1 MKCKGKCVAVPVHV
15 HRVNRLWAIGAASA
29 TVMPR
34 DRGGDRRALLVQ
46 RTAREEVK
54 LSMKNFYRAAIWSLL
69 LLFAAFFL
77 VPPYVMLV
85 TSLKS
90 ISEIRSSSG
99 LLALP
104 DAPNFAASA
113 KAWS

>member
-1 MKCKGKCVAVPVHV
+1 MPVHV
-15 HRVNRLWAIGAASA
+15 HGVNWLWAIGAASA

-54 LSMKNFYRAAIWSLL
+54 LSMKNFQRAAIWSL

-90 ISEIRSSSG
+90 ISEIRSSGG

-104 DAPNFAASA
+104 DAPNFAAWA